1 IRKTILLFPD
11 PVGCEENSTVGL
23 SLRPHCASRT
33 SFTFQTGDII
43 YTFGSNLVFKVRSSS
58 GCGNGGKTSFV
69 FPRFPQPVRR
79 MVSFS
84 SMPTCGRANVFG
96 SFIEYPKEMK
106 TVTQF
111 PSVLVNRFEPHG
123 LFGQDFG
130 EVKQ

>member
-1 IRKTILLFPD
+1 MHL
-11 PVGCEENSTVGL
+11 ENSKESGCINL
-23 SLRPHCASRT
+23 SQLSPHCASRT
-33 SFTFQTGDII
+33 SFTFQTGDMI
-43 YTFGSNLVFKVRSSS
+43 YTCGSNLVFKVRSGS

-69 FPRFPQPVRR
+69 FPPFPQPVRR

-111 PSVLVNRFEPHG
+111 P
-123 LFGQDFG
+123 
-130 EVKQ
+130 